1 MHIQLRLNRNHLPQ
15 NIRRMH
21 KMQTVIPSRNQSI
34 PSSQA
39 DPAKSSL
46 TFEKYQPSKFLV
58 ERAVNY
64 EVTRATH

>member
-1 MHIQLRLNRNHLPQ
+1 M
-15 NIRRMH
+15 
-21 KMQTVIPSRNQSI
+21 IPSRNQSI
-34 PSSQA
+34 PSTQA

-64 EVTRATH
+64 EVTRATHQDRMKKNLESKFKSDLKKF